1 MTFRHIES
9 QLAEEL
15 FVQGGYLLELTN
27 RTFFEFFQHEA
38 GIEAP
43 AYLLDGGD

>member
-1 MTFRHIES
+1 MTFRPIES
-9 QLAEEL
+9 QLEEDL
-15 FVQGGYLLELTN
+15 FVQGRYILEFTN
-27 RTFFEFFQHEA
+27 RTFFEFSQHEV